1 MVTPLLARR
10 IRWALLH
17 DGRPRDSAWRDIL
30 RARPEA
36 VPGILERHGLTLVR
50 QFDQARQS
58 LFLVECPDDDDDG
71 DGDDGDDDGCSE
83 SLIAAVQADPD
94 VEGFEPNEDIEAPEV
109 PQGLPIQAPSGEA
122 GQALSDRATVPYY
135 GADAWHAYVAQSAA
149 SIIKL
154 SDAQQSLATGAGT
167 VAVID
172 TGVDPNHP
180 VFGSSLTTGFDFTR
194 NLVGPPSEM
203 NDLDQSTAAILEQST
218 AAILEQKAAV
228 VVNQSTAAILEGSAA
243 TRLDPA
249 KLPAGFGHGTMVAGL
264 VRLVAPTATI
274 MPLKAFKADG
284 TSTLF
289 DMLRAIYYAVENGA
303 DVINMSFSLPESSP
317 ELQRAITFATDRGAV
332 MVASVGNRGTTTAVY
347 PAAFPEVL
355 GIASTNAQ
363 DVRSVFSNYGTPLVS
378 LAAPGEAVITLYPG
392 GNYAAVSGTSFS
404 TALVS
409 GGVALLQ
416 QIDPGLTQSGA
427 AASLSQAVPL
437 GPELGA
443 GRLDLYRALVHRA
456 QSK

>member
-1 MVTPLLARR
+1 MKRVLVAWLGIVALVVAGLAADDDDREF
-10 IRWALLH
+10 
-17 DGRPRDSAWRDIL
+17 IL

-36 VPGILERHGLTLVR
+36 VSGILERHGLTLVR
-50 QFDQARQS
+50 EFDQARQP

-71 DGDDGDDDGCSE
+71 DENGCSE
-83 SLIAAVQADPD
+83 SQIAAVQADPD
-94 VEGFEPNEDIEAPEV
+94 VAGFEPNEDLKVPEIPRDV
-109 PQGLPIQAPSGEA
+109 PIQAPSGEA
-122 GQALSDRATVPYY
+122 GQALSDRTTVPYY
-135 GADAWHAYVAQSAA
+135 GADAWHAYVAQPAA
-149 SIIKL
+149 SITRL
-154 SDAQQSLATGAGT
+154 GEAQQTFATGAGT

-180 VFGSSLTTGFDFTR
+180 VFGAALTTGYDFTR
-194 NLVGPPSEM
+194 DLAGPPSEM
-203 NDLDQSTAAILEQST
+203 SDLDQSTAAILEQST
-218 AAILEQKAAV
+218 AAILEQEAAV
-228 VVNQSTAAILEGSAA
+228 VVNQSTAAILEESAA

-303 DVINMSFSLPESSP
+303 DVLNMSFSLPVSSP
-317 ELQRAITFATDRGAV
+317 ELQRAITFATDRGIVA
-332 MVASVGNRGTTTAVY
+332 VASVGNRGTTTLVY
-347 PAAFPEVL
+347 PAAFPGVL
-355 GIASTNAQ
+355 GIASTDAF
-363 DVRSVFSNYGTPLVS
+363 DARSVFSNFGTPLVS
-378 LAAPGEAVITLYPG
+378 LAAPGEGMITLYPG

-404 TALVS
+404 AALVS

-416 QIDPGLTQSGA
+416 QIDPTLTQGGA

-443 GRLDLYRALVHRA
+443 GRLDLYQALAHRT
-456 QSK
+456 QQR